1 MKRTHTENIYLTLFQ
16 SKPCIGRNVG
26 HFPRYSSCA
35 WTVKTTQKRIPKI
48 FIIVLFCLP
57 LCDFFKLRSGK
68 VVSVRMKICNWLIDR
83 KTGTKLLKL
92 WNVCVSVRTASI
104 KLYDLFHVFVAWVCQ
119 IHRASK
125 GVNLTTKKY
134 TIRITKQ
141 LNAHNIYLITNNN
154 LDSNYGLQLDTFLSL
169 EQSRCNPC
177 RQWLLHKSELLN
189 A

>member
-1 MKRTHTENIYLTLFQ
+1 MKRTQRENIYPTLFQ
-16 SKPCIGRNVG
+16 SKPCIGLNVG

-48 FIIVLFCLP
+48 FIILFFFVLPCDEVFIFC
-57 LCDFFKLRSGK
+57 SGK
-68 VVSVRMKICNWLIDR
+68 VGSVRMKICNWLIDR

-125 GVNLTTKKY
+125 GVY
-134 TIRITKQ
+134 
-141 LNAHNIYLITNNN
+141 
-154 LDSNYGLQLDTFLSL
+154 
-169 EQSRCNPC
+169 
-177 RQWLLHKSELLN
+177 
-189 A
+189 